1 MSRSIPAR
9 SNTSCGCS
17 SAAALVLASQ
27 RPVLGRH
34 GISQILAGLPDDAA
48 FELITSELGRQLTG
62 DELAAVERLIA
73 AVDGQP
79 QHLLQAAALV
89 REDGLSFEGLARSA
103 ERDPEELDRLSIHA
117 LAGQER
123 RALAILALA
132 AGALLPADLVGAM
145 GDLALIRQALGL
157 LHRRGLAEQRADR
170 FGLPVCKVSGY
181 QQMLLKDLHLAAALR
196 ELVGWFADRDPTAAS
211 SLSAVDAG
219 LAIIEWAA
227 ERGDWPAVVRLVRV
241 AEPVLMLAGRW
252 QACSHILG
260 SGLEAAK
267 AVGDQAAEAL
277 FSHEQ
282 GTLAFCRDE
291 LGAAKQLLEHALE
304 LRERI
309 GDDAGSQVTRHNLQL
324 LEPPPPPPVN
334 PGGSWRKRLISIGA
348 AVFILIALGVGVVKA
363 MTTGA
368 PGAIVVSPTQV
379 GSSQTSPVSQPASD
393 NSTTPGGGGSTTP
406 GGESTTPGGGSTT
419 PGGGSTT
426 PGGGTSS
433 SLSLQPPAVQ
443 AAEFDSVDITPGQTA
458 ATKDV
463 PIHNPNTQAIE
474 ITGLQASAPFSIVA
488 DTCSNVSIQ
497 GQASCTIT
505 VQFAPTTLGASTG
518 SLVVNSAAGQSTTQ
532 LSGTGFARLTID
544 IVPAGATVQDDSGFA
559 CRQAECTEQIT
570 GPVTL
575 TAASKGFKDW
585 GNQGACSGVIGP
597 ECKLNL
603 TQDASVTA
611 EF

>member
-1 MSRSIPAR
+1 MAQAADPYRSRRFHPDRTRCGRSQGHDDRGAR
-9 SNTSCGCS
+9 RHRGFAHS
-17 SAAALVLASQ
+17 
-27 RPVLGRH
+27 GRL
-34 GISQILAGLPDDAA
+34 QPN
-48 FELITSELGRQLTG
+48 ITSITTCQRQF
-62 DELAAVERLIA
+62 D
-73 AVDGQP
+73 
-79 QHLLQAAALV
+79 H
-89 REDGLSFEGLARSA
+89 
-103 ERDPEELDRLSIHA
+103 
-117 LAGQER
+117 
-123 RALAILALA
+123 
-132 AGALLPADLVGAM
+132 
-145 GDLALIRQALGL
+145 
-157 LHRRGLAEQRADR
+157 
-170 FGLPVCKVSGY
+170 
-181 QQMLLKDLHLAAALR
+181 
-196 ELVGWFADRDPTAAS
+196 
-211 SLSAVDAG
+211 
-219 LAIIEWAA
+219 
-227 ERGDWPAVVRLVRV
+227 
-241 AEPVLMLAGRW
+241 AGRR
-252 QACSHILG
+252 I
-260 SGLEAAK
+260 
-267 AVGDQAAEAL
+267 D
-277 FSHEQ
+277 
-282 GTLAFCRDE
+282 
-291 LGAAKQLLEHALE
+291 HAG
-304 LRERI
+304 RRI
-309 GDDAGSQVTRHNLQL
+309 DHA
-324 LEPPPPPPVN
+324 
-334 PGGSWRKRLISIGA
+334 
-348 AVFILIALGVGVVKA
+348 
-363 MTTGA
+363 
-368 PGAIVVSPTQV
+368 
-379 GSSQTSPVSQPASD
+379 
-393 NSTTPGGGGSTTP
+393 
-406 GGESTTPGGGSTT
+406 GGGSTT

-433 SLSLQPPAVQ
+433 SPPLQPPAVQ